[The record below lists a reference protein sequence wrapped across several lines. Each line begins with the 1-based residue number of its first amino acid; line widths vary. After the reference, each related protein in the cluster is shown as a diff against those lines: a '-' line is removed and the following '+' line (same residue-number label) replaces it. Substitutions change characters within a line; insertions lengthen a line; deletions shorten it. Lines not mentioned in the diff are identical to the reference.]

1 MASERMQGL
10 PFGSRGE
17 FLRACALLVLA
28 EGDHHGYELVTEI
41 AERGYDDPD
50 PAGLYRALRDME
62 DDGLVTSSWE
72 LGDHGPAR
80 RIYAITDQGLAAL
93 DESATAVRA
102 ALRQLDR
109 MLRHYRRMGPHGH
122 E

>member
-1 MASERMQGL
+1 MLVRSRPLASTSNCLSPRCRVVSGIT
-10 PFGSRGE
+10 
-17 FLRACALLVLA
+17 
-28 EGDHHGYELVTEI
+28 D
-41 AERGYDDPD
+41 RGYGDPD

-80 RIYAITDQGLAAL
+80 RMYAVTDQGLAAL
-93 DESATAVRA
+93 DEAAAAARA
-102 ALRQLDR
+102 ALRCLDR
-109 MLRHYRRMGPHGH
+109 MLGHYRRMGPHGH